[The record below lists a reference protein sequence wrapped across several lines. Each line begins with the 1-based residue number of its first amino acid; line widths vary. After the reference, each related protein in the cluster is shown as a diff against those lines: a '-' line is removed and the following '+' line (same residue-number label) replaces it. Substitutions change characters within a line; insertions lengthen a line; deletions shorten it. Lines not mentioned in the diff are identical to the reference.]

1 MHGTA
6 FPGHVVERRLS
17 NPALVF
23 FFSQVINTT
32 ITAADWPDCLHT

>member
-23 FFSQVINTT
+23 FFPGN
-32 ITAADWPDCLHT
+32 